1 MFTTLKTQVQERF
14 KKISKD
20 GALYRVKVDR
30 DKIWSTYLDAFE
42 NEDERQEHNCNCCK
56 SFLREHGGTVT
67 LKKGEVISL
76 WDFEG
81 EGVYEKPVAALKKY
95 IHSLPI
101 DNIFFS
107 ENAMA
112 GTDKSPDPKNSVV
125 WEHFHYVVPTA
136 FVKKDSG
143 SECSQARADKDVLK
157 RSLEEL
163 SDSSIETVLELIDQ
177 NSLYRGTEYKAMVQ
191 NLQKVKDEYKKIKN
205 IKTKDNFCWEKS
217 KEVGPAFSRVRN
229 TAIGTLLIDLSNGED
244 LDIAVR
250 SYERVVA
257 PANYKRPTALVTPKM
272 VEAAKE
278 RLNELGLIGAL
289 KRRQL
294 SDVDLNVNNSLF
306 VFRSKDKDLDV
317 FEEIKKESTINP
329 KTLSKVEEIS
339 ISDFISNVLPKAKS
353 VSALVENSHFG
364 NFVSLVGSQNE
375 NENTLFKWG
384 NDYSFSYS
392 GEVADS
398 IKERVKKA
406 GGKVD
411 ALLRISLSW
420 HNYDDLD
427 LHLIEPDGREIYYGD
442 KRSSSGGT
450 LDVDMNAG
458 GGTTREPVENIYF
471 SHNPKKEGEFT
482 VAVNNFAKREDSNK
496 GYEVEIEYDGEVYNF
511 LSNTNGRDRE
521 TKTIIKFTYSKKDGF
536 KIGAS
541 SEISKYNSKEKWGV
555 KSGQWQKVNAIT
567 LSPNYWN
574 AEAGNKHFFFFL
586 ENCVSDEKIR
596 PFYNEFLREDL
607 AKDRK
612 VFEVLGGKIEVEKVP
627 NELSGLGFS
636 ETIKNHLFV
645 QVEGSFKRILKVNF

>member
-1 MFTTLKTQVQERF
+1 MFTTLKKQVQEQF
-14 KKISKD
+14 SKISKNS
-20 GALYRVKVDR
+20 LYRVQVDR
-30 DKIWSTYLDAFE
+30 DKIWSVYLDSF
-42 NEDERQEHNCNCCK
+42 EDELEKQEHNCNCCK
-56 SFLREHGGTVT
+56 SFLREHGGTVS
-67 LKKGEVISL
+67 LKNGEMASL
-76 WDFEG
+76 WDFEA
-81 EGVYEKPVAALKKY
+81 EGVYAKPVAALKKY
-95 IHSLPI
+95 IHSLSI

-107 ENAMA
+107 ENATA
-112 GTDKSPDPKNSVV
+112 GTDKSPDAKRNVV
-125 WEHFHYVVPTA
+125 WDHFHYKVPLN

-163 SDSSIETVLELIDQ
+163 SDSSIETVIELIDQ
-177 NSLYRGTEYKAMVQ
+177 NSLYRGAEYKAMVK
-191 NLQKVKDEYKKIKN
+191 NLQKVKEEYKKIKN
-205 IKTKDNFCWEKS
+205 NKTKDNFCWEKFR
-217 KEVGPAFSRVRN
+217 EIGPAFSRVRN
-229 TAIGTLLIDLSNGED
+229 TAIGTLLIDLSKGED
-244 LDIAVR
+244 LDAAVK

-257 PANYKRPTALVTPKM
+257 PANYKRPTALVTPRM

-294 SDVDLNVNNSLF
+294 SEVDLNVNNSLF
-306 VFRSKDKDLDV
+306 VFRSQDKTMDV
-317 FEEIKKESTINP
+317 FEEIKKDSVVNP

-339 ISDFISNVLPKAKS
+339 ISDFIKNVLPKAKS
-353 VSALVENSHFG
+353 VSALVENNHFG
-364 NFVSLVGSQNE
+364 NFVSLVGPQNE

-427 LHLIEPDGREIYYGD
+427 LHLTEPDRNEIYFCA

-458 GGTTREPVENIYF
+458 FRQTREPVENIYF
-471 SHNPKKEGEFT
+471 LTNPKKEGTFT
-482 VAVNNFAKREDSNK
+482 VSVKNFSKREETNK

-511 LSNTNGRDRE
+511 LSNTNGRHGE
-521 TKTIIKFTYSKKDGF
+521 TKVVAKFNYSKKEGF
-536 KIGAS
+536 KINAS
-541 SEISKYNSKEKWGV
+541 SEISKYNSKEKWGI

-574 AEAGNKHFFFFL
+574 GEIGNKHFFFFL
-586 ENCVSDEKIR
+586 ENCVSDERIR

-607 AKDRK
+607 SQDRK
-612 VFEVLGGKIEVEKVP
+612 VFEVLGSKIDVEKVP
-627 NELSGLGFS
+627 NELSGIGFS
-636 ETIKNHLFV
+636 ETMRNHLFV
-645 QVEGSFKRILKVNF
+645 QVEGAFKRVLKINF